1 MSVMALW
8 LVACLSSHEEDSV
21 IRKEGG
27 TETGGSSD
35 SQAHSADSS
44 PDSRTD
50 SSPDSTPDSVV
61 DSVADSG
68 HPDSQADSDSGG
80 IQDQAANFS
89 LADVNSASARYG
101 ELVSPRDY
109 LQQVSGWY
117 FIHST

>member
-1 MSVMALW
+1 MALW
-8 LVACLSSHEEDSV
+8 LVACFASNGEDSI

-27 TETGGSSD
+27 TETGGGSD

-50 SSPDSTPDSVV
+50 SDPDSVV
-61 DSVADSG
+61 DSRVDSPTDSG
-68 HPDSQADSDSGG
+68 HPDSQPDSDSSG
-80 IQDQAANFS
+80 IQDQAADFS

>member
-1 MSVMALW
+1 MVFLLMG
-8 LVACLSSHEEDSV
+8 CLQSGGEDSF

-27 TETGGSSD
+27 TESGNNTD
-35 SQAHSADSS
+35 SQGHSADSAT
-44 PDSRTD
+44 DSRTD
-50 SSPDSTPDSVV
+50 SGLDSRGDSPV

-68 HPDSQADSDSGG
+68 HPDSQPDSGGDSG
-80 IQDQAANFS
+80 IQDQAADFL
-89 LADVNSASARYG
+89 LADVNSASPRYG